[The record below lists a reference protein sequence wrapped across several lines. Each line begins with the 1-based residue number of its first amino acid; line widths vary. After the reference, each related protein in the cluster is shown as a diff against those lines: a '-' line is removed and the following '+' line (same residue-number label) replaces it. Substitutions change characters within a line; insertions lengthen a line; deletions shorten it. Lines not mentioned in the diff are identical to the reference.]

1 MVNLTQDHI
10 DAHHKMWSNM
20 QGKGAMMYST
30 DIISSILHAMLL
42 GLLLCAHVGK
52 GGVASSAQ
60 GFLFE
65 GLPPIHTI
73 FLK

>member
-20 QGKGAMMYST
+20 QGKGATMYST
-30 DIISSILHAMLL
+30 DIISSIPCYAIIRIIIV
-42 GLLLCAHVGK
+42 CTGK
-52 GGVASSAQ
+52 WGIASSAQ